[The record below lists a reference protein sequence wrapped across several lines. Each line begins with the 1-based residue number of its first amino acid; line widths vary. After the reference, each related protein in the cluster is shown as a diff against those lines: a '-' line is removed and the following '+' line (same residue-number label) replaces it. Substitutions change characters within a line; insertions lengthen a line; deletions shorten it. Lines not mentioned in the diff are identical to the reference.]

1 MNYLKLYQKFGAH
14 HFIFSKLGYKMVEP
28 KNKVLCL
35 TYDKEF
41 TVCKW
46 LLAWNLK
53 HVICDLIDPQRFV
66 LNWFYQLSINML
78 LKWLDIQY

>member
-46 LLAWNLK
+46 LLAWN
-53 HVICDLIDPQRFV
+53 
-66 LNWFYQLSINML
+66 
-78 LKWLDIQY
+78 